1 MYSKI
6 VFFIGLLLP
15 MSLMA
20 QEKEMDTLRIKVI
33 PPTTTRIVLYSAE
46 GAKQKYIN
54 YTDAQDGDF
63 KLPIPKNMPSGMYRL
78 VFNQKTMDFI
88 DFLYFGKPISFSFDA
103 TKADQLPVFEN
114 SKANTTYFS
123 KVKEFNA
130 YQHELDSLQVVY
142 FQTEDPKI
150 LNILKEDYAVTYNKL
165 ESGLS
170 SFVNE
175 DVEPRVK
182 DLVLASVYVKPQL
195 PIADPNDYLPYIK
208 SHYFDRVDF
217 NNEYLIHSSVLID
230 KVMDYVFYLTVSQD
244 EKTQNDLYL
253 KAVDNVLKR
262 VNDDQ
267 LKKSFIQALL
277 QSFAKDENIVLSDYL
292 FDNYYNKLPI
302 GLQNE
307 NYRAGLQQELKT
319 AVGRDAPPIEWEEKG
334 EKKSLSELEGYENY
348 IVVFWSTSC
357 PHCMR
362 EMPKFYEYIKDNEK
376 VKVIMVSLETEE
388 SQGTWK
394 SETYYYPEF
403 SHVLALQKWENPM
416 VRSYNVH
423 ATPSYF
429 VLDADK
435 RIIDKPYELL
445 DLEVFF
451 KDLKRKQDKK

>member
-1 MYSKI
+1 
-6 VFFIGLLLP
+6 
-15 MSLMA
+15 
-20 QEKEMDTLRIKVI
+20 
-33 PPTTTRIVLYSAE
+33 
-46 GAKQKYIN
+46 
-54 YTDAQDGDF
+54 
-63 KLPIPKNMPSGMYRL
+63 
-78 VFNQKTMDFI
+78 
-88 DFLYFGKPISFSFDA
+88 
-103 TKADQLPVFEN
+103 
-114 SKANTTYFS
+114 
-123 KVKEFNA
+123 
-130 YQHELDSLQVVY
+130 
-142 FQTEDPKI
+142 
-150 LNILKEDYAVTYNKL
+150 
-165 ESGLS
+165 
-170 SFVNE
+170 
-175 DVEPRVK
+175 
-182 DLVLASVYVKPQL
+182 
-195 PIADPNDYLPYIK
+195 
-208 SHYFDRVDF
+208 
-217 NNEYLIHSSVLID
+217 
-230 KVMDYVFYLTVSQD
+230 
-244 EKTQNDLYL
+244 
-253 KAVDNVLKR
+253 VLKR

>member
-1 MYSKI
+1 
-6 VFFIGLLLP
+6 
-15 MSLMA
+15 
-20 QEKEMDTLRIKVI
+20 
-33 PPTTTRIVLYSAE
+33 
-46 GAKQKYIN
+46 
-54 YTDAQDGDF
+54 
-63 KLPIPKNMPSGMYRL
+63 
-78 VFNQKTMDFI
+78 
-88 DFLYFGKPISFSFDA
+88 
-103 TKADQLPVFEN
+103 
-114 SKANTTYFS
+114 
-123 KVKEFNA
+123 
-130 YQHELDSLQVVY
+130 
-142 FQTEDPKI
+142 
-150 LNILKEDYAVTYNKL
+150 
-165 ESGLS
+165 
-170 SFVNE
+170 
-175 DVEPRVK
+175 
-182 DLVLASVYVKPQL
+182 
-195 PIADPNDYLPYIK
+195 
-208 SHYFDRVDF
+208 VDF